1 MKTLDAIRE
10 ATDRALDRI
19 FVICLVSLI
28 VGQMAIVLMYHWIG
42 NQPELLWILLPF
54 ALLLALAAALSD
66 MKFKREIERLKGK
79 I

>member
-42 NQPELLWILLPF
+42 NQPELLCILLPF
-54 ALLLALAAALSD
+54 ALLLALAVALSD